1 MRFLLAALAALF
13 LLSCQPQQG
22 AGVPSCQVS
31 RVSDGDTLHL
41 RCDGF
46 THRVRLLG
54 MDTPEI
60 FHPRCAGEL
69 AAGEAARL
77 ELKRL
82 VQVGPVTSVRFQ
94 GKDRYGR
101 DLARISVAGADLSD
115 AMIASGHALA
125 YDGGSHPDW
134 CSLTQ

>member
-1 MRFLLAALAALF
+1 MRVLLAVLAAVF

-22 AGVPSCQVS
+22 AGVPSCQVT

-41 RCDGF
+41 RCDGS
-46 THRVRLLG
+46 THRLRLLG

-77 ELKRL
+77 ELIRL
-82 VQVGPVTSVRFQ
+82 VATGPVTSVRFQ

-101 DLARISVAGADLSD
+101 DLARISVAEVDLSN

-125 YDGGSHPDW
+125 YDGGRHPDW
-134 CSLTQ
+134 CSLTH